1 MKSWLSNINVS
12 DLLYNYLFEIA
23 HAEGPTSLVNKNFT
37 VISAVSD
44 ESNSLNA
51 TLSLAILTI
60 TEPKNLAIASKIRK
74 VTTQN
79 IKWLILALVSS
90 FTFEIHLL

>member
-37 VISAVSD
+37 FLSD

>member
-12 DLLYNYLFEIA
+12 HLLYNYLFEIA

-37 VISAVSD
+37 FISAVSD

-51 TLSLAILTI
+51 TLSLAILS
-60 TEPKNLAIASKIRK
+60 PKTLQLPQKLGKLQRK
-74 VTTQN
+74 TLN
-79 IKWLILALVSS
+79 G
-90 FTFEIHLL
+90 

>member
-37 VISAVSD
+37 AVSD

>member
-12 DLLYNYLFEIA
+12 HLLYNYLFEIA

-37 VISAVSD
+37 FLSD